1 MNTKRQ
7 GNNNPLSKL
16 PSTSKV
22 LESDRTQT
30 LIEKYGQRAIS
41 ELIRETLQVIRDNIH
56 AIETDQ
62 ISLDAIIT
70 TLESKAKRFDDI
82 LRPVINATG
91 VILHTNL
98 GRAPLSKDTQTAMLE
113 VTNGYSNLEYDLTTG
128 SRGSRFSHLQSI
140 IRRLT
145 GAEDSIV
152 LNNNAG
158 AILTALAAIC
168 RDGEVIVSRGQLVEI
183 GGGFRVP
190 DVMSQS
196 GAQLKEVGTT
206 NRTRSA
212 DYESGISDKTK
223 ALMRVHPSNFLISG
237 FTEETSLQE
246 IVKVGHDHNL
256 PVIDDIGSGAL
267 LDLSP
272 YGLKSEPL
280 LSECIDDGADLV
292 LASGDKL
299 IGGPQ
304 AGLIIGKS
312 SLIDTIRKHPLTRAL
327 RPDKATI
334 AGLAATLQHYALGE
348 AIEKIPIWQMISMNE
363 PILQQRAQRFADA
376 WGSQA
381 QVITG
386 QSTVG
391 GGSLPGQTLTT
402 RLCAISLPQQKLE
415 LISKELR
422 TADVPIISKIQD
434 SMLQLDPRTVLI
446 DQDIHVLNTLGKLSV
461 AMQ

>member
-1 MNTKRQ
+1 MDTNHQ
-7 GNNNPLSKL
+7 GSNNPLSRI

-22 LESDRTQT
+22 LESERAKL
-30 LIEKYGQRAIS
+30 LIDKYGQSAIS
-41 ELIRETLQVIRDNIH
+41 QLARGILQTVRDNI
-56 AIETDQ
+56 ATIENTQTD
-62 ISLDAIIT
+62 LDGILT
-70 TLESKAKRFDDI
+70 TLESKAKRLDDT

-98 GRAPLSKDTQTAMLE
+98 GRAPLSKETQIAMAK
-113 VTNGYSNLEYDLTTG
+113 VTDGYSNLEYDVRSG
-128 SRGSRFSHLQSI
+128 SRGSRFSHLQSMI
-140 IRRLT
+140 QRLT

-158 AILTALAAIC
+158 AILTTLAAIC
-168 RDGEVIVSRGQLVEI
+168 RDGEVVVSRGQLVEI

-212 DYESGISDKTK
+212 DYENGITDKTK

-237 FTEETSLQE
+237 FTEETPLRE
-246 IVKVGHDHNL
+246 IVKVGHEHNL

-267 LDLSP
+267 LDLRP
-272 YGLKSEPL
+272 YGLEPEPL
-280 LSECIDDGADLV
+280 LSDCINDGADLV

-312 SLIDTIRKHPLTRAL
+312 SLIDVIRKHPLTRAL

-334 AGLAATLQHYALGE
+334 AGIAATLQHYALGE
-348 AIEKIPIWQMISMNE
+348 AIEKIPIWQMISMDE
-363 PILQQRAQRFADA
+363 LILQERAELYAQA
-376 WGSQA
+376 WGTTA
-381 QVITG
+381 HVITG
-386 QSTVG
+386 ESTVG
-391 GGSLPGQTLTT
+391 GGSLPGQTLPT
-402 RLCAISLPQQKLE
+402 RLCALSLPQKTLE
-415 LISKELR
+415 LVSENLR
-422 TADVPIISKIQD
+422 LSEVPIISKIQD
-434 SMLQLDPRTVLI
+434 GVLQLDPRTVLV
-446 DQDIHVLNTLGKLSV
+446 DQDIQVVNTLERISQSV
-461 AMQ
+461 K

>member
-1 MNTKRQ
+1 MNTNRQ
-7 GNNNPLSKL
+7 GNNNPLSGL

-22 LESDRTQT
+22 LESERTQT

-41 ELIRETLQVIRDNIH
+41 ELTRETLQAIRDNIH

-62 ISLDAIIT
+62 TSLDVVIT

-98 GRAPLSKDTQTAMLE
+98 GRAPLSKDTQNAMVE

-140 IRRLT
+140 IQRLT

-212 DYESGISDKTK
+212 DYENAVSDKTK

-246 IVKVGHDHNL
+246 IVKVGHDVFTTRVTL
-256 PVIDDIGSGAL
+256 
-267 LDLSP
+267 
-272 YGLKSEPL
+272 E
-280 LSECIDDGADLV
+280 
-292 LASGDKL
+292 
-299 IGGPQ
+299 
-304 AGLIIGKS
+304 
-312 SLIDTIRKHPLTRAL
+312 RKNT
-327 RPDKATI
+327 
-334 AGLAATLQHYALGE
+334 
-348 AIEKIPIWQMISMNE
+348 SMND
-363 PILQQRAQRFADA
+363 L
-376 WGSQA
+376 
-381 QVITG
+381 
-386 QSTVG
+386 
-391 GGSLPGQTLTT
+391 
-402 RLCAISLPQQKLE
+402 
-415 LISKELR
+415 
-422 TADVPIISKIQD
+422 
-434 SMLQLDPRTVLI
+434 
-446 DQDIHVLNTLGKLSV
+446 H
-461 AMQ
+461 

>member
-30 LIEKYGQRAIS
+30 LIGKYGQRAIS

-56 AIETDQ
+56 ATETDQ

>member
-7 GNNNPLSKL
+7 GNNNPLSRL

-30 LIEKYGQRAIS
+30 LIGKYGQRAIS

-363 PILQQRAQRFADA
+363 SILQQRAQQFADA

>member
-30 LIEKYGQRAIS
+30 LIGKYGQRAIS

-70 TLESKAKRFDDI
+70 TLESKAKKFDDI

-363 PILQQRAQRFADA
+363 SILQQRAQRFADA

>member
-30 LIEKYGQRAIS
+30 LIGKYGQRAIS

>member
-1 MNTKRQ
+1 MNTNRQ
-7 GNNNPLSKL
+7 GNNNPLSGL

-22 LESDRTQT
+22 LESERTQT
-30 LIEKYGQRAIS
+30 LIEKYGQRTIS
-41 ELIRETLQVIRDNIH
+41 ELTRETLQAIRDNIH

-62 ISLDAIIT
+62 TSLDAVIT

-363 PILQQRAQRFADA
+363 SILQQRAQQFADA

>member
-363 PILQQRAQRFADA
+363 SILQQRAQRFADA

>member
-1 MNTKRQ
+1 M
-7 GNNNPLSKL
+7 
-16 PSTSKV
+16 
-22 LESDRTQT
+22 
-30 LIEKYGQRAIS
+30 
-41 ELIRETLQVIRDNIH
+41 
-56 AIETDQ
+56 
-62 ISLDAIIT
+62 DAIIT

-363 PILQQRAQRFADA
+363 SILQQRAQQFADA

>member
-1 MNTKRQ
+1 MDTNHQ
-7 GNNNPLSKL
+7 GSNNPLTRI

-22 LESDRTQT
+22 LESERAKL
-30 LIEKYGQRAIS
+30 LIDKYGQSAIS
-41 ELIRETLQVIRDNIH
+41 QLARSILQIVRDNITT
-56 AIETDQ
+56 IENAQTD
-62 ISLDAIIT
+62 LDGILK
-70 TLESKAKRFDDI
+70 TLESKAKRLDDT

-98 GRAPLSKDTQTAMLE
+98 GRAPLSKETQMAMAN
-113 VTNGYSNLEYDLTTG
+113 VTDGYSNLEYDVRSG

-140 IRRLT
+140 IQRLT

-158 AILTALAAIC
+158 AILTTLAAIC
-168 RDGEVIVSRGQLVEI
+168 RDGEVVVSRGQLVEI

-206 NRTRSA
+206 NRTRST
-212 DYESGISDKTK
+212 DYENGITDKTK

-237 FTEETSLQE
+237 FTEETPLRE
-246 IVKVGHDHNL
+246 IVKVGHEYNL

-267 LDLSP
+267 LDLRP
-272 YGLKSEPL
+272 YGLEPEPL
-280 LSECIDDGADLV
+280 LSDCINDGADLV

-312 SLIDTIRKHPLTRAL
+312 SLIDVIRKHPLTRAL

-334 AGLAATLQHYALGE
+334 AGIAATLQHYALGE
-348 AIEKIPIWQMISMNE
+348 AIEKIPIWQMISMDE
-363 PILQQRAQRFADA
+363 LILQERAELYAQA
-376 WGSQA
+376 WGTTA
-381 QVITG
+381 DVIAG
-386 QSTVG
+386 ESTVG
-391 GGSLPGQTLTT
+391 GGSLPGQTLPT
-402 RLCAISLPQQKLE
+402 RLCAISLAQKTLE
-415 LISKELR
+415 LVSENLR
-422 TADVPIISKIQD
+422 LSEVPIISKIQD
-434 SMLQLDPRTVLI
+434 GVLQLDPRTVLV
-446 DQDIHVLNTLGKLSV
+446 DQDIQVVNTLERISLSV
-461 AMQ
+461 K

>member
-363 PILQQRAQRFADA
+363 SILQQRAQRFAEA

>member
-1 MNTKRQ
+1 MDTNHQ
-7 GNNNPLSKL
+7 GSNNPLSRI

-22 LESDRTQT
+22 LESERAKL
-30 LIEKYGQRAIS
+30 LIDKYGQGAIS
-41 ELIRETLQVIRDNIH
+41 QLARSILQTVRDNI
-56 AIETDQ
+56 ATIENAQTD
-62 ISLDAIIT
+62 LDGILT
-70 TLESKAKRFDDI
+70 TLESKAKRLDDT

-98 GRAPLSKDTQTAMLE
+98 GRAPLSRETQIAMAN
-113 VTNGYSNLEYDLTTG
+113 VTDGYSNLEYDVPSG

-140 IRRLT
+140 IQRLT

-158 AILTALAAIC
+158 AILTTLAAIC
-168 RDGEVIVSRGQLVEI
+168 KDGEVVVSRGQLVEI

-212 DYESGISDKTK
+212 DYENGITDKTK

-237 FTEETSLQE
+237 FTEETPLRE
-246 IVKVGHDHNL
+246 IVKVGHEHNL

-267 LDLSP
+267 LDLRP
-272 YGLKSEPL
+272 YGLEPEPL
-280 LSECIDDGADLV
+280 LSDCINDGADLV

-312 SLIDTIRKHPLTRAL
+312 SLIDVIRKHPLTRAL

-334 AGLAATLQHYALGE
+334 AGIAATTTL
-348 AIEKIPIWQMISMNE
+348 
-363 PILQQRAQRFADA
+363 RARR
-376 WGSQA
+376 SN
-381 QVITG
+381 
-386 QSTVG
+386 
-391 GGSLPGQTLTT
+391 
-402 RLCAISLPQQKLE
+402 RK
-415 LISKELR
+415 
-422 TADVPIISKIQD
+422 
-434 SMLQLDPRTVLI
+434 
-446 DQDIHVLNTLGKLSV
+446 NTNLANDLYG
-461 AMQ
+461 

>member
-1 MNTKRQ
+1 MDTNHQ
-7 GNNNPLSKL
+7 GSNNPLSRI

-22 LESDRTQT
+22 LESKRAKL
-30 LIEKYGQRAIS
+30 LIDKHGQSAIS
-41 ELIRETLQVIRDNIH
+41 ELARSILQTVRDNI
-56 AIETDQ
+56 ATIENAQTD
-62 ISLDAIIT
+62 LDGILT
-70 TLESKAKRFDDI
+70 TLESKAKRLDDT

-98 GRAPLSKDTQTAMLE
+98 GRAPLSRETQIAMAN
-113 VTNGYSNLEYDLTTG
+113 VTDGYSNLEYDVPSG

-140 IRRLT
+140 IQRLT

-158 AILTALAAIC
+158 AILTTLAAIC
-168 RDGEVIVSRGQLVEI
+168 KDGEVVVSRGQLVEI

-212 DYESGISDKTK
+212 DYENGITDKTK

-237 FTEETSLQE
+237 FTEETPLRE
-246 IVKVGHDHNL
+246 IVKVGHEHNL

-267 LDLSP
+267 LDLRP
-272 YGLKSEPL
+272 YGLEPEPL
-280 LSECIDDGADLV
+280 LSDCINEGADLV

-312 SLIDTIRKHPLTRAL
+312 SLIDVIRKHPLTRAL

-334 AGLAATLQHYALGE
+334 AGIAATLQHYALGE
-348 AIEKIPIWQMISMNE
+348 AIEKIPIWQMISMDE
-363 PILQQRAQRFADA
+363 SILQDRAELFAQA
-376 WGSQA
+376 WGTTA
-381 QVITG
+381 QVVDG
-386 QSTVG
+386 ESTVG
-391 GGSLPGQTLTT
+391 GGSLPGQTLPTK
-402 RLCAISLPQQKLE
+402 LCAISLPQKTLE
-415 LISKELR
+415 LVSKELR
-422 TADVPIISKIQD
+422 ASELPIISKIQD
-434 SMLQLDPRTVLI
+434 GVLQLDPRTVLM
-446 DQDIHVLNTLGKLSV
+446 DQDIQVVNTLERISLSLK
-461 AMQ
+461 

>member
-30 LIEKYGQRAIS
+30 LIGKYGQRAIS

-56 AIETDQ
+56 ATETDQ

-363 PILQQRAQRFADA
+363 SILQQRAQRFAEA

>member
-1 MNTKRQ
+1 MDTNRQ
-7 GNNNPLSKL
+7 GTNNPLSGL

-22 LESDRTQT
+22 LESERTQT
-30 LIEKYGQRAIS
+30 LIEKHGQRTIS
-41 ELIRETLQVIRDNIH
+41 DLTRETLQVIRDNLRTM
-56 AIETDQ
+56 EGSQT
-62 ISLDAIIT
+62 SLDAIIT
-70 TLESKAKRFDDI
+70 IVESKAKKLSDT

-98 GRAPLSKDTQTAMLE
+98 GRAPLSKDTQAAMAN
-113 VTNGYSNLEYDLTTG
+113 VTGGYSNLEYDVTTG

-140 IRRLT
+140 IQRLT

-158 AILTALAAIC
+158 AVLTALAAIC
-168 RDGEVIVSRGQLVEI
+168 RGGEVIVSRGQLVEI
-183 GGGFRVP
+183 GGGFRIP

-196 GAQLKEVGTT
+196 GAGLKEVGTT
-206 NRTRSA
+206 NRTRAA
-212 DYESGISDKTK
+212 DYENGISNKTK
-223 ALMRVHPSNFLISG
+223 ALMRVHPSNFLVSG
-237 FTEETSLQE
+237 FTEETSLRE
-246 IVKVGHDHNL
+246 IVKVGHEHNL

-267 LDLSP
+267 LDLRP

-312 SLIDTIRKHPLTRAL
+312 TLIDMIRKHPLTRAL

-334 AGLAATLQHYALGE
+334 AGIAATLKHYALEE
-348 AIEKIPIWQMISMNE
+348 AIEKIPIWQMISMGE
-363 PILQQRAQRFADA
+363 SILQQRAQRFVEA
-376 WGSQA
+376 WGASA
-381 QVITG
+381 QVVTG

-415 LISKELR
+415 LISKKLR
-422 TADVPIISKIQD
+422 ASDLPIISKLQD
-434 SMLQLDPRTVLI
+434 GMLQLDPRTVLI
-446 DQDIHVLNTLGKLSV
+446 EQDIQVVNTLEKISKS
-461 AMQ
+461 MT

>member
-30 LIEKYGQRAIS
+30 LIGKYGQRTIS

-363 PILQQRAQRFADA
+363 SILQQRAQRFADA

>member
-1 MNTKRQ
+1 MNTNRQ
-7 GNNNPLSKL
+7 GNNNPLSGL

-22 LESDRTQT
+22 LESERTQA

-41 ELIRETLQVIRDNIH
+41 ELTRETLQAIRDNIH

-62 ISLDAIIT
+62 TSLDAVIT

-98 GRAPLSKDTQTAMLE
+98 GRAPLSKDTQNAMIE

-140 IRRLT
+140 IQRLT

-267 LDLSP
+267 LDLRP
-272 YGLKSEPL
+272 YGLKPEPL

-312 SLIDTIRKHPLTRAL
+312 SLIDAIRKHPLTRAL

-348 AIEKIPIWQMISMNE
+348 AVEKIPIWQMISMNE
-363 PILQQRAQRFADA
+363 SILQQRAQRFADA
-376 WGSQA
+376 WGAQA

-422 TADVPIISKIQD
+422 TADLPIISKIQD

-461 AMQ
+461 AME

>member
-1 MNTKRQ
+1 MNTNRQ
-7 GNNNPLSKL
+7 GNNNPLSGL

-22 LESDRTQT
+22 LESERTQT

-41 ELIRETLQVIRDNIH
+41 ELTRETLQAIRDNIH

-62 ISLDAIIT
+62 TSLDAVIT

-98 GRAPLSKDTQTAMLE
+98 GRAPLSKDTQNAMIE

-140 IRRLT
+140 IQRLT

-212 DYESGISDKTK
+212 DYENAVSDKTK

-267 LDLSP
+267 LDLRP
-272 YGLKSEPL
+272 YGLKPEPL

-312 SLIDTIRKHPLTRAL
+312 SLIETIRKHPLTRAL

-334 AGLAATLQHYALGE
+334 AGLAATLQHYALDE
-348 AIEKIPIWQMISMNE
+348 AVEKIPIWQMISMNE
-363 PILQQRAQRFADA
+363 SILQQRAQRFAKA
-376 WGSQA
+376 WGTQA

-386 QSTVG
+386 ESTVG

-422 TADVPIISKIQD
+422 TADIPIISTIQD

-446 DQDIHVLNTLGKLSV
+446 DQDIHVLNTLGKIAG
-461 AMQ
+461 AMD

>member
-30 LIEKYGQRAIS
+30 LIGKYGQRAIS

-363 PILQQRAQRFADA
+363 SILQQRAQRFADA

>member
-7 GNNNPLSKL
+7 GNNNPLSRL

-30 LIEKYGQRAIS
+30 LIGKYGQRAIS

-363 PILQQRAQRFADA
+363 SILQQRAQRFADA